1 MEVTLLTEDT
11 RVHYTGDG
19 VTKEFSYSF
28 NPIDLSYVK
37 VYKNL
42 QQITTPDVT
51 VASGVVT
58 FNVAPA
64 EGDSVVIMREKP
76 LTYDSGIAS
85 KGIISSDSLDNM
97 AVDLLGQIQQ
107 VNEKLDRVPVYSI
120 DTTMTGEEILNQFN
134 QDVQTVKDS
143 RVEVEGKAEE
153 INNTVSSGLTEIS
166 NATSESKSQ
175 ITEEKNTS
183 ISEIQRVTEGLI
195 DRAEV
200 AADES
205 ESWANK
211 AEIFANQANL
221 DSIRTNCLTVIP
233 DDIKLKLND
242 GTLTLKAGSKIHFG
256 YREAVVIQKDLQ
268 LGRSSNNAEF
278 VMIDSDGLSANYWR
292 PTICYSGKTPPTVTG
307 TAIYYNTDD
316 GHFYYTTNS
325 GTNWTQSGMSL
336 PICLISQQASAP
348 YVLSIDQVFNGFGY
362 IGNTIFALPGV
373 EGLIPNGFVGKQRN
387 NIKFT
392 TSSVLTSTRNNA
404 YDDYDIILRQ
414 NEITNSLLTYD
425 FANNIMLNFVGSAVS
440 YAVVGKVSADSTGR
454 ITSFNPKTVFQAPD
468 YQDVPKLAVDNTFTG
483 LNTFERGAVFIKN
496 VNIDRNVNPSASQYA
511 SYLIHDKNGKQ
522 ICNFYVSQ
530 STTGTMTA
538 NMVATGRDGV
548 DARISVSRD
557 VNGTTI
563 SSAPTPPTSDNST
576 QIATTN
582 WVADPN
588 KSTNIVHRSGDE
600 TISGVKT
607 FDGSQIFLGNSRV
620 KMKAPGIDISVKPS
634 TTLYNY
640 VDYMDKNN
648 KRIGIFGAF
657 QDALGNYGVYLQ
669 AGNQGNLNLITD
681 GTNVFA
687 NAPTPP
693 VYDNSTQIAT
703 TAWVRN
709 AVGVQI
715 GTIIAFAGSSAP
727 TGYLA
732 CNGAAVSRTTYSTLF
747 KVIGTRWGSGDGST
761 TFNLPNLN
769 SGRFLRGNSS
779 AGGYNN
785 AGLPNITGSF
795 TLVAGASISER
806 TGAFYAGNSI
816 GADQMGGTG
825 AMTNVTQFS
834 AQRSSAI
841 YGASSTVM
849 PLSANVLFCIK
860 Y

>member
-107 VNEKLDRVPVYSI
+107 VNEKLDRVPVYPI

-175 ITEEKNTS
+175 ITEEKNAAITAVETS
-183 ISEIQRVTEGLI
+183 TAPLIQKAETAASEAEASRANAEEWAKSVDAENIVHRTEDETINGTKTFIDEIIIKKARNATAIRPRSSVIDRDTNDGNENNIRLFWVEDKNNREFAGLYCGKQTDGSSFFRMYAFNGDTNAIFGLYNNGSQSYVIQPTPPSGDNSTKGATTNWVSDPNKSTNVVHRSGNETISGNKTFTEVNTFINGSGNASYVIARSTLI
-195 DRAEV
+195 DR
-200 AADES
+200 D
-205 ESWANK
+205 
-211 AEIFANQANL
+211 
-221 DSIRTNCLTVIP
+221 
-233 DDIKLKLND
+233 
-242 GTLTLKAGSKIHFG
+242 
-256 YREAVVIQKDLQ
+256 
-268 LGRSSNNAEF
+268 
-278 VMIDSDGLSANYWR
+278 
-292 PTICYSGKTPPTVTG
+292 
-307 TAIYYNTDD
+307 
-316 GHFYYTTNS
+316 
-325 GTNWTQSGMSL
+325 
-336 PICLISQQASAP
+336 
-348 YVLSIDQVFNGFGY
+348 
-362 IGNTIFALPGV
+362 
-373 EGLIPNGFVGKQRN
+373 
-387 NIKFT
+387 
-392 TSSVLTSTRNNA
+392 
-404 YDDYDIILRQ
+404 
-414 NEITNSLLTYD
+414 
-425 FANNIMLNFVGSAVS
+425 
-440 YAVVGKVSADSTGR
+440 
-454 ITSFNPKTVFQAPD
+454 
-468 YQDVPKLAVDNTFTG
+468 
-483 LNTFERGAVFIKN
+483 
-496 VNIDRNVNPSASQYA
+496 VNPSATKFS
-511 SYLIHDKNGKQ
+511 SWLIQDKNGKQ
-522 ICNFYVSQ
+522 IANFYVEQ
-530 STTGTMTA
+530 TTTGRIRT
-538 NMVATGRDGV
+538 NMVATGRDGANAV
-548 DARISVSRD
+548 ISV
-557 VNGTTI
+557 VKEANGTVLTY
-563 SSAPTPPTSDNST
+563 APTPPTT
-576 QIATTN
+576 
-582 WVADPN
+582 
-588 KSTNIVHRSGDE
+588 
-600 TISGVKT
+600 
-607 FDGSQIFLGNSRV
+607 
-620 KMKAPGIDISVKPS
+620 
-634 TTLYNY
+634 
-640 VDYMDKNN
+640 
-648 KRIGIFGAF
+648 
-657 QDALGNYGVYLQ
+657 
-669 AGNQGNLNLITD
+669 
-681 GTNVFA
+681 
-687 NAPTPP
+687 
-693 VYDNSTQIAT
+693 DNSTQIAT
-703 TAWVRN
+703 TAWVRSS
-709 AVGVQI
+709 VGAQT

-732 CNGAAVSRTTYSTLF
+732 CNGAAVSRTTYSALF
-747 KVIGTRWGSGDGST
+747 NIIGTRWGSGDGST

-795 TLVAGASISER
+795 SLVAGASISER
-806 TGAFYAGNSI
+806 TGAFFAGNSI
-816 GADQMGGTG
+816 VADQMGGAG

-834 AQRSSAI
+834 AQKSSSI